1 MAKIGAPPFEVSFII
16 WCFSSVALST
26 GMSSSEKEE
35 LRFVIRSIVI
45 FFGNLSYFQGNNNQ
59 L

>member
-1 MAKIGAPPFEVSFII
+1 MTKIGAPPFEVSFII

-35 LRFVIRSIVI
+35 LRFVVIVI
-45 FFGNLSYFQGNNNQ
+45 FFENLSYFRINNSRR
-59 L
+59 

>member
-35 LRFVIRSIVI
+35 LRFVIVI
-45 FFGNLSYFQGNNNQ
+45 FSGNLPYIQGRNNQ

>member
-35 LRFVIRSIVI
+35 LRFVIIVV
-45 FFGNLSYFQGNNNQ
+45 FFGNLSYFQGSNNQ